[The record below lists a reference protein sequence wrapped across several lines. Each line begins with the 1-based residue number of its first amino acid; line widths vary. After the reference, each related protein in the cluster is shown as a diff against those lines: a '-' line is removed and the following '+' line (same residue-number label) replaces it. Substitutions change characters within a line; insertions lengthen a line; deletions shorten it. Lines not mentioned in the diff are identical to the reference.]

1 MCTYI
6 YQKILNEINNFTL
19 VVFICFEET
28 TLFVTED
35 GTSVSVTISATN
47 PLSTELMLTMDI
59 ADVTAIGQY
68 SLIVAKLFYRPIFNR
83 RN

>member
-6 YQKILNEINNFTL
+6 YQKILDEINNFTL

-28 TLFVTED
+28 TLSVTED

-47 PLSTELMLTMDI
+47 PLSTELMLTVDI

-68 SLIVAKLFYRPIFNR
+68 SLIVAKLFYWPIFNR